1 MDFKKILVVDNNDL
15 CLKFMDRELS
25 KSGHEVRTASDAII
39 ALDILESYLP
49 DVMFVDM
56 VMPVID
62 GAKFCRIIRGM
73 PKFSQTQ
80 LIIISAIAA
89 EEMDEWKGSGA
100 DAYIQKGPYQEMRQ
114 EMLAILECE
123 DSGGSETEH
132 LSRFPGGKTLYP
144 REVTQEL
151 LSIKRHSEL
160 ILNRMDE
167 GIIEVNADDRM
178 VYVNPAAGRII
189 GLPEEKLLGREFASI
204 FSARDLKLVR
214 HVLMTPAP
222 ETFGQVPLSINNY
235 LVTLRIFP
243 IDEEAPSRI
252 VILKDIT
259 ERTRAERALRESEK
273 RYRHVVEN
281 VGIGMMVIQDECAQ
295 FVNSTACRFLGAE
308 MDDILSH
315 TDPFEYFH
323 PNDRRRASEG
333 YHQQTSG
340 DKRTWMDTFRVLS
353 ADGHLQWLEATS
365 VYSDWEGRPASII
378 FLSDVT
384 ESKRVE
390 QEKKSLEDQL
400 HHAQKMESI
409 GTLTS
414 GVAHNFRNILAGIS
428 IDAQLMS
435 LLYSGEQRL
444 QEIVERIDVS
454 LKRGARLVEDL
465 MHFSH
470 NKHQPKTESI
480 NLTDIIQETYRI
492 ISSSVDKRIS
502 IQIDAPDSLPIHA
515 DHAKMSQV
523 LINLCTNARDAMEST
538 GTLSIAAR
546 AENGRVA
553 VTVTDTGHGMTRAVQ
568 AKCFDPFFTTK
579 EVGKGTG
586 LGLSTTYGIIKEIG
600 GDIRLRSKPG
610 KGTTFTIQLP
620 LARPDIFTSATE
632 HREARAGNGEC
643 ILIVDDEP
651 DILKPLGQFLERLQY
666 DVHIVTSGRE
676 ALAQYPDILP
686 DIVLLDRN
694 MPHMDGLTCAGKLL
708 EQDAFAKII
717 LFSGY
722 DEQGPHGLDENA
734 RPLFQ
739 KYLTKPFDMIELST
753 VLADC
758 LNTEPATCV
767 TLK

>member
-1 MDFKKILVVDNNDL
+1 MDSKKILVVDNNDL
-15 CLKFMDRELS
+15 CLRFMDRELS
-25 KSGHEVRTASDAII
+25 KSGHEVRTASDAIV
-39 ALDILESYLP
+39 ALDTLESYLP
-49 DVMFVDM
+49 DAMFVDM

-62 GAKFCRIIRGM
+62 GVKLCRIIRSM
-73 PKFSQTQ
+73 EKFNRTR

-89 EEMDEWKGSGA
+89 EEMTEWKGSGA
-100 DAYIQKGPYQEMRQ
+100 DAYIQKRPYQEMRQ
-114 EMLAILECE
+114 EILAALEF
-123 DSGGSETEH
+123 DGSGSETAS
-132 LSRFPGGKTLYP
+132 LSRFPDGKILYP

-151 LSIKRHSEL
+151 LSIKRHSEI

-178 VYVNPAAGRII
+178 VYVNPAAGSII
-189 GLPEEKLLGREFASI
+189 GQPEEKLLGREFTSI
-204 FSARDLKLVR
+204 FTSRDLKLVR

-222 ETFGQVPLSINNY
+222 DTFGQVPLSINNY

-243 IDEEAPSRI
+243 IEEETPGRI
-252 VILKDIT
+252 VILKDVT
-259 ERTRAERALRESEK
+259 ERTKAERALRESEK

-281 VGIGMMVIQDECAQ
+281 VGIGMMVIQDKRAQ
-295 FVNSTACRFLGAE
+295 FVNGTACRFMGAE
-308 MDDILSH
+308 KDDILSH

-323 PNDRRRASEG
+323 PNDRRRAAEG
-333 YHQQTSG
+333 YHQQTRG
-340 DKRTWMDTFRVLS
+340 DQRTWMDTFRVLS
-353 ADGHLQWLEATS
+353 ADGHLHWLEATS
-365 VYSDWEGRPASII
+365 VYSDWEGRPASI
-378 FLSDVT
+378 FFFSDVT

-390 QEKKSLEDQL
+390 QEKQCLEEQL

-428 IDAQLMS
+428 IDSQLMR
-435 LLYSGEQRL
+435 LLYPGEQRL

-470 NKHQPKTESI
+470 NKHQPKAESI

-502 IQIDAPDSLPIHA
+502 IDIDAPESLPIHA

-523 LINLCTNARDAMEST
+523 LMNLCTNARDAIVSA
-538 GTLSIAAR
+538 GSINIRAR
-546 AENGRVA
+546 ADNGRA
-553 VTVTDTGHGMTRAVQ
+553 VVIVDDTGHGMSRAVQ

-600 GDIRLRSKPG
+600 GDIRLTSKPG
-610 KGTTFTIQLP
+610 QGTTFTIQLP
-620 LARPDIFTSATE
+620 LAQPDIFSSNIE

-651 DILKPLGQFLERLQY
+651 DILEPLGQFLERLQY

-676 ALAQYPDILP
+676 ALEQYPDILP

-722 DEQGPHGLDENA
+722 DEKGPHGLDEDA

-739 KYLTKPFDMIELST
+739 KYLIKPFDMIELST

-758 LNTEPATCV
+758 LNAEPAACV